1 MLLKTQKPFWL
12 DSFVK
17 TTLTRET
24 RNVTV
29 SVHFSDKEKDESGS
43 LQSDRRQRVIGDHA
57 GLRTAKLQPCHLQ
70 PLNTWNCCLY
80 SLCFV
85 CKVLPCSLRSE
96 GFFAFVMMALLRL
109 DWLQRVQLLT
119 SSGKTRFS
127 PAEPTKLPQASS
139 HTLVSLCGFLQRNI
153 SLRYSAAR

>member
-1 MLLKTQKPFWL
+1 MRQEMWQFLCFCAFFRQRKG
-12 DSFVK
+12 
-17 TTLTRET
+17 RHE
-24 RNVTV
+24 
-29 SVHFSDKEKDESGS
+29 EGESGS

-70 PLNTWNCCLY
+70 PLKTWNCCLY

-109 DWLQRVQLLT
+109 DWHQRVQLLT
-119 SSGKTRFS
+119 SSSKTRFS
-127 PAEPTKLPQASS
+127 PAEPIKLPQANS